1 MSDLR
6 FQLSDFLD
14 VESRHER
21 TIIIRTGNFKQL
33 LKRKIKEL
41 AVERCQEM
49 ARGPAREMCTDGWS
63 RLSGLRFFPK
73 FFRVVNLLCYL
84 SSYG

>member
-41 AVERCQEM
+41 AVERCQDWLEDRLKRRAQM
-49 ARGPAREMCTDGWS
+49 ADTDYQ
-63 RLSGLRFFPK
+63 
-73 FFRVVNLLCYL
+73 V
-84 SSYG
+84 